1 MLNKALYTEKA
12 LKTIKDNGMTDYDP
26 TLSFAVQNIWGLDK
40 EEVDALLPV
49 VDVNDKL
56 LSLHK
61 DVHCVLCSINPHN
74 KDFDSPTTR
83 LTLRYSVNAF
93 DQDFWVSISLKIG
106 SSVNRLGGDAVFT
119 EYQFDGWGSNLD
131 EFSVNW
137 EGNGWDSDKNFCKK
151 AFGSLKEWLEFELF
165 THICDFV
172 AYNPDF
178 NGITTEEGRC
188 VRDVFGEACAEDMVE
203 YIDPSDVDVPFDPG
217 AC

>member
-12 LKTIKDNGMTDYDP
+12 LKTIQDGGMTDYDP

-40 EEVDALLPV
+40 EEVDTILPV

-61 DVHCVLCSINPHN
+61 DVHCALCVIEPRNT
-74 KDFDSPTTR
+74 DFDSPTTR

-93 DQDFWVSISLKIG
+93 DQDFWVGISLKIG
-106 SSVNRLGGDAVFT
+106 PKRGLGGDVVFT
-119 EYQFDGWGSNLD
+119 EYQFDGWGSNLN

-151 AFGSLKEWLEFELF
+151 PFGSLKEWLEFELF
-165 THICDFV
+165 DLICDFI
-172 AYNPDF
+172 ACNPDF
-178 NGITTEEGRC
+178 QDIYGEDGRS
-188 VRDVFGEACAEDMVE
+188 VSDVFGEAYLKEV
-203 YIDPSDVDVPFDPG
+203 
-217 AC
+217 

>member
-26 TLSFAVQNIWGLDK
+26 TLSFAVQNLWGLDK
-40 EEVDALLPV
+40 EKVDALLPV

-93 DQDFWVSISLKIG
+93 DQDFWVSIRVNIG
-106 SSVNRLGGDAVFT
+106 NRRGLGGDVVFT
-119 EYQFDGWGSNLD
+119 EYEFDGWGSNLGG
-131 EFSVNW
+131 FSVNW
-137 EGNGWDSDKNFCKK
+137 EGSGWDSDKNFCKK

-165 THICDFV
+165 NHICDFI
-172 AYNPDF
+172 ATNLDF
-178 NGITTEEGRC
+178 KDIYGEDGRS
-188 VRDVFGEACAEDMVE
+188 VSDVFGEAYFEEV
-203 YIDPSDVDVPFDPG
+203 
-217 AC
+217 

>member
-12 LKTIKDNGMTDYDP
+12 LKTIQDGGMTDYDP

-40 EEVDALLPV
+40 EEVDTILPV

-61 DVHCVLCSINPHN
+61 DVHCVLCVIEPRN

-93 DQDFWVSISLKIG
+93 DQDFWVGISLKIG
-106 SSVNRLGGDAVFT
+106 PKRGLGGDVLFT
-119 EYQFDGWGSNLD
+119 EYQFDGWGSNLN

-151 AFGSLKEWLEFELF
+151 SFGSLKGWLEFELF
-165 THICDFV
+165 DLICDFI
-172 AYNPDF
+172 ATNPDF
-178 NGITTEEGRC
+178 QDIYGEDGRS
-188 VRDVFGEACAEDMVE
+188 VSDVFGEAYLKAFVN
-203 YIDPSDVDVPFDPG
+203 G
-217 AC
+217 

>member
-12 LKTIKDNGMTDYDP
+12 LKTIKDNGMTNYDP

-93 DQDFWVSISLKIG
+93 DQDFWVSIKVNIG
-106 SSVNRLGGDAVFT
+106 NRRGLGEDVVFT
-119 EYQFDGWGSNLD
+119 EYEFDGWGSNLGG
-131 EFSVNW
+131 FSVNW

-151 AFGSLKEWLEFELF
+151 KFGSLKEWLEFELF

-178 NGITTEEGRC
+178 DGITTEDGRC
-188 VRDVFGEACAEDMVE
+188 VRDVFEEACAEDMVE